1 MATAAEIQTAAQAVV
16 DAQAALT
23 AAQNTF
29 NTREGAAY
37 DACTTE
43 QQAAATALEALE
55 AALTAARNGD
65 PDHAT
70 AVSGLATAQ
79 ADHVA
84 AVIALNDALASYD
97 GQ

>member
-1 MATAAEIQTAAQAVV
+1 MATAAEIQAAAQAVV

-29 NTREGAAY
+29 NAREVAAY
-37 DACTTE
+37 DACVTE
-43 QQAAATALEALE
+43 QQAAATALETLE

-65 PDHAT
+65 PDHPVAQ
-70 AVSGLATAQ
+70 AALATAQ
-79 ADHVA
+79 ADHLA
-84 AVIALNDALASYD
+84 ARTALTDALASYD